1 MDFAL
6 DSQQLALEASVRE
19 QLADRFAGAARAAY
33 EDPDSDGHPDKLWDV
48 ITGHG
53 WLAITVPEGDGG
65 LGLGLVE
72 AQLVA
77 RAFGALTLPG
87 PWLPTMIAIEAI
99 RLGGSDEQRER
110 WLPGLI
116 SGDLV
121 ATHAL
126 DQQVQL
132 DGDAVDGRLGRVE
145 YAEVAQLLV
154 MRTGQL
160 GLAIADL
167 RNPGVAVTRQRQ
179 YDLSTRIATVELD
192 HAPAE
197 RLTDVPDLVARGTVL
212 TAADL
217 VGIAREAISRTV
229 AYDKQR
235 VQFGVPVG
243 SFQALKHA
251 LADLHVAVTMAEH
264 ATLYAAHAIDAGRTD
279 APLATAVAKA
289 KASAAAKQA
298 TAAMIQFHGG
308 IGFTWE
314 HDAHLYFK
322 RARRLAAAFGDE
334 TEHRERVA
342 ALLMDDAP

>member
-6 DSQQLALEASVRE
+6 DSQQLALGASVRE

-33 EDPDSDGHPDKLWDV
+33 EDPAGDGHPDKLWDV
-48 ITGHG
+48 IADHG
-53 WLAITVPEGDGG
+53 WLAITVPERDGG

-77 RAFGALTLPG
+77 RAFGAVTLPG
-87 PWLPTMIAIEAI
+87 PWLATTIGIEAI
-99 RLGGSDEQRER
+99 RLGGSDEQRQR

-116 SGDLV
+116 NGELV
-121 ATHAL
+121 GTHAL
-126 DQQVQL
+126 DQRAAL
-132 DGDAVDGRLGRVE
+132 ADGTVTGRFVRVE
-145 YAEVAQLLV
+145 YAEVAQVLV
-154 MRTGQL
+154 LRTTT

-167 RNPGVAVTRQRQ
+167 RNPGVTVTRQEQ
-179 YDLSTRIATVELD
+179 YDLSTRVGTVVTD
-192 HAPAE
+192 RAPAE
-197 RLTDVPDLVARGTVL
+197 GLPEVPDLLARATVL

-217 VGIAREAISRTV
+217 VGVAREAISRTV

-264 ATLYAAHAIDAGRTD
+264 ATLYAAHALDAGLPD

-289 KASAAAKQA
+289 KASSAAKQA
-298 TAAMIQFHGG
+298 TASMIQFHGG

-334 TEHRERVA
+334 SEHRERIA
-342 ALLMDDAP
+342 SLLMD